1 MIRPPPRST
10 RTDTLFPYTTL
21 FRSDWVDAS
30 LVAVHDTT
38 TLAHLMPSGGVHPIA
53 YLPSSCS
60 TDPSAS
66 SSASS
71 AGTASGPGTIPRP
84 GGPTDP
90 DTAKELSA
98 GSGPY
103 GFLQTHQ
110 THPKGSQHHPGRPPA
125 PQSRPQGRKRQQ

>member
-1 MIRPPPRST
+1 MLRIDSRLSI
-10 RTDTLFPYTTL
+10 TLV
-21 FRSDWVDAS
+21 SDWVDAS

-90 DTAKELSA
+90 DTAKELSEVR
-98 GSGPY
+98 SEEHTSELQSLMRIPY
-103 GFLQTHQ
+103 DVL
-110 THPKGSQHHPGRPPA
+110 
-125 PQSRPQGRKRQQ
+125 

>member
-66 SSASS
+66 SSASP

-84 GGPTDP
+84 GGPTEP
-90 DTAKELSA
+90 DTAKEIPEVC
-98 GSGPY
+98 GSHVLLPTT
-103 GFLQTHQ
+103 QHQ
-110 THPKGSQHHPGRPPA
+110 TKGSQRHPGPLRA
-125 PQSRPQGRKRQQ
+125 PDTP

>member
-90 DTAKELSA
+90 DTAKELSEVC
-98 GSGPY
+98 GSY
-103 GFLQTHQ
+103 GVLQTSQ
-110 THPKGSQHHPGRPPA
+110 NRSQGSQRQPGRLLA
-125 PQSRPQGRKRQQ
+125 RDSRQKG